1 MGLSVKELYDK
12 LSELIDGYGFRG
24 YECLITRESTHITH
38 DCPFWNMTI
47 EEINQLTNL
56 KNWSV

>member
-1 MGLSVKELYDK
+1 MKKCRKDCRMYYPEN
-12 LSELIDGYGFRG
+12 DGYGFRG

-56 KNWSV
+56 KNWSI